1 MSSEGTRNAAPAAVA
16 EPAAGQRPTS
26 VQLSERVHAVLG
38 GVNCAIVDV
47 GDGRALL
54 VDSGQDKEY
63 GRKVR
68 KALDALGLELAVIL
82 ATHSHADHYGGNAYL
97 LRQFPEALVW
107 APEIEAE
114 IIRTPALEPIYLFHG
129 AKPLPELTGKWL
141 QAEASPVHRVLT
153 AGRDAVG
160 GASFELLDVRGHAH
174 RQLAVLVDDVLLAA
188 DAVFGA
194 ETLEKYPIPFAQD
207 VAGQLRT
214 FETVAGV
221 SARVLLPG
229 HGAPTEDLV
238 GVAESNRAAVLRA
251 AAAVLAACAAPE
263 ARSGA
268 STEDVVVGSAES
280 LGVVL
285 DDLARYHLNF
295 CVVSAHL
302 GRLRELGEIACALEA
317 GRLVW
322 RRVARA
328 ADGREGRP
336 TPVAGAG
343 RLEEGGDA

>member
-1 MSSEGTRNAAPAAVA
+1 MSSEGTRNAAPVAGA
-16 EPAAGQRPTS
+16 EPATGHRPTS

-97 LRQFPEALVW
+97 LRQFPEARVW

-160 GASFELLDVRGHAH
+160 AAGLELLDVRGHAH

-207 VAGQLRT
+207 VVGQLRAC
-214 FETVAGV
+214 ETVAGV

-238 GVAESNRAAVLRA
+238 GVAASNRAAVLRA
-251 AAAVLAACAAPE
+251 AAAVLAACAAPG

-285 DDLARYHLNF
+285 DDLARYHLNY

-302 GRLRELGEIACALEA
+302 GRLRELGEVTCAVEG

-322 RRVARA
+322 RRVAHG
-328 ADGREGRP
+328 ADGREDRS
-336 TPVAGAG
+336 TPVAQSR
-343 RLEEGGDA
+343 RLEEGGNA